1 MLSVLCCLWQ
11 IVKFCFAGHREL
23 FDTGERVRAMRD
35 FIGEM
40 GGREPAQFPMP
51 PPHGGRCVLFW
62 VSWRSPSCDVW
73 VYDSR
78 RPPFCQ
84 SWRKTITGSQKRG
97 EKKRVLFS
105 TRFEYVCCFTG
116 NAARCMPRGLKSYRP
131 SALQS
136 GSDFRQPARSYPP
149 RRYFRPV
156 PHTGRA

>member
-73 VYDSR
+73 VYDKNRTNQADQRKSPGNIGIKR
-78 RPPFCQ
+78 IHSILFPVTKKNKIIGTSQ
-84 SWRKTITGSQKRG
+84 SPGRKTKKSSVKTKRKSLS
-97 EKKRVLFS
+97 EYRKR
-105 TRFEYVCCFTG
+105 RF
-116 NAARCMPRGLKSYRP
+116 
-131 SALQS
+131 
-136 GSDFRQPARSYPP
+136 D
-149 RRYFRPV
+149 
-156 PHTGRA
+156 